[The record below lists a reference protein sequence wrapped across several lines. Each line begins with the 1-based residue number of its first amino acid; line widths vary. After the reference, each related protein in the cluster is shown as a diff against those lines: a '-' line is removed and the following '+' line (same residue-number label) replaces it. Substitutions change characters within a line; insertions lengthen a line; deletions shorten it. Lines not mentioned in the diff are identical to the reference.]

1 MKKILLLLFSIPCIG
16 FAQGQKIDK
25 QEISINE
32 LLKGS
37 LYTPS
42 KATKKTDLV
51 IIIAGSGMP
60 DRDGNQQGMNNNSL
74 RYFAEGLAKND
85 IAAFS
90 FDKRTIAM
98 KASGK
103 LSEKDV
109 LFDDFIGDVKT
120 IITYFRDKKQFRR
133 IIIAGH
139 SEGSLIG
146 MVAANGNADAFISL
160 AGAGRTIDLVLE
172 EQLTA
177 AAPANLKAEI
187 HDDLQLLKNG
197 QAFEPKNPMLGSI
210 FRESVQPY
218 LISWMKYDPQTEIA
232 KLKIPVLIINGTR
245 DIQVPVSDAELL
257 QRAKPDAKLSIIAN
271 MNHVFKE
278 VKTDDRQENVATYSN
293 ADLPVVPELVSNV
306 NQFIKS
312 L

>member
-1 MKKILLLLFSIPCIG
+1 MKKLLFILLLPLIG
-16 FAQGQKIDK
+16 FSQKYPFSKEDV
-25 QEISINE
+25 SVNE

-37 LYTPS
+37 LYKPS
-42 KATKKTDLV
+42 RHTQKTDLV

-60 DRDGNQQGMNNNSL
+60 DRDGNQHGMVNNSL
-74 RYFAEGLAKND
+74 RFLAEGLAKND

-90 FDKRTIAM
+90 FDKRSIPL

-103 LSEKDV
+103 LSENEMR
-109 LFDDFIGDVKT
+109 FDDFISDVKT
-120 IITYFRDKKQFRR
+120 ITTYFRDKKQFGR

-160 AGAGRTIDLVLE
+160 AGAGRSIDQVLE
-172 EQLTA
+172 DQLAVPFADLKTEVHE
-177 AAPANLKAEI
+177 NL
-187 HDDLQLLKNG
+187 QSLKNG
-197 QAFEPKNPMLGSI
+197 KTFALKSPALGVI

-218 LISWMKYDPQTEIA
+218 LISWIKYDPQAEIA
-232 KLKIPVLIINGTR
+232 KLTIPVLVVNGTR

-257 QRAKPDAKLSIIAN
+257 KKAKPNAKLAIISD
-271 MNHVFKE
+271 MNHVFKA
-278 VKTDDRQENVATYSN
+278 VNSDDRAQNIATYSN
-293 ADLPVVPELVSNV
+293 PSLPLVPELLLSV
-306 NQFIKS
+306 NQFIKA